1 MNTDTET
8 FVKTYLHIKFSTI
21 PNKQIILHNQV
32 GFIPNIEGWFNIY
45 KLINMNYINGYKD
58 KKNCIVT

>member
-8 FVKTYLHIKFSTI
+8 FLTTYLHIKFSNI